1 MEIQFEKNIQGNGK
15 TQYTYTKGFIY
26 DDDGN
31 RLTHHPYDSKTLDGL
46 ACLTGN
52 TVLEYYE
59 GDSNKITK
67 QTVTITATQMRG
79 LLQLGF
85 RPYYVKNIG
94 TVDAE
99 KCFI

>member
-1 MEIQFEKNIQGNGK
+1 MEIQFEKNEQANGK
-15 TQYTYTKGFIY
+15 TEYTYTKGFVY

-31 RLTHHPYDSKTLDGL
+31 VLTHHPYDSNTLDGL

-52 TVLEYYE
+52 TVFEYYQD
-59 GDSNKITK
+59 DSNKIAK
-67 QTVTITATQMRG
+67 QTVTINATQILG

-85 RPYYVKNIG
+85 RPYYVKNRG